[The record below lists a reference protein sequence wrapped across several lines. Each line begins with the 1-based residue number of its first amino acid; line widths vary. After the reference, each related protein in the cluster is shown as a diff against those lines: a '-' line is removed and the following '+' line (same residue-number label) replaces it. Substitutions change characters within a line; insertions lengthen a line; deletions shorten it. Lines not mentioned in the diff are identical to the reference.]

1 MSNREI
7 LVSAFSQDELSS
19 LVSAMA
25 AYIVQRDEYNMGSTL
40 EKSILDKLVDGMIL
54 SNYLNVE
61 PIDEEVSADSN
72 APMGSAEYKAYE
84 AMYESDVLAHR

>member
-25 AYIVQRDEYNMGSTL
+25 AYIVQRDTYHLGSAL

-54 SNYLNVE
+54 SNYLNVKA
-61 PIDEEVSADSN
+61 IDEEVPAG
-72 APMGSAEYKAYE
+72 PIGCAEGKEY
-84 AMYESDVLAHR
+84 LASI

>member
-54 SNYLNVE
+54 SNYLNVK
-61 PIDEEVSADSN
+61 PIDEEVSEG
-72 APMGSAEYKAYE
+72 PMGCAEGKEY
-84 AMYESDVLAHR
+84 LASL